1 MLDFLEI
8 DDMITKNGTVIFP
21 KFMIEPDTEDLMI
34 RGGDFYAVWDE
45 TIGMWSTN
53 EKSVIKQVDAALRE
67 RRKAF
72 GEAPVTVRLMRDGDS
87 KSIDKWHNY
96 VKHQM
101 RDHFHPL
108 DERIAFSNTDVK
120 KSDYISKRLPYPLA
134 KGDYNAWNIIISTLY
149 DEENRRKIEW
159 SIGAVGTGASKDIQ
173 KFFVFYGSAGSG
185 KSTILNIIAM
195 LFQGYTATLVAKEI
209 GSSNGSFALEFI
221 KSNPLVAI
229 EHDSDLSRIEDN
241 TRLNSLVSHESM
253 EINAKYER
261 KYSAR
266 SNAFLYMGTNR
277 PVKIT
282 DRKSGLL
289 RRLIDI
295 RPSGK
300 KIPFEDYIRLMD
312 QVKFELGAIMWHC
325 IEVYNKMGPSY
336 YDGYVPIEMMSATND
351 FFDFMDYSYD
361 DFLREDQVTLTE
373 AWKRYKEYC
382 EFANCYQ
389 LPMRT
394 MREEMKNY
402 FNNFEERAIL
412 DGVRVRNL
420 YSGFLTSMFESH
432 TGKEKKNNENGKEH
446 SEVHS
451 GSNVSVGNADRK
463 PDDGN
468 GGTEDGSGSGRGM
481 LPGEEERR
489 DWLELTSTESLFD
502 RLYSDW
508 PAQYEKDYGKGGQPE
523 KAWAKC
529 TTTLADLDTSQTHYV
544 KPPADVPIVFVDF
557 DMKGEDGQKDF
568 KRNKEA
574 ASTWTPTYA
583 ELSKSG
589 GGIHLYYL
597 YPGNLNDL
605 SRVYMPGI
613 EIKVCTGNSAI
624 RRKLTKCNDIPI
636 ATLTSGLPLKGER
649 KKKVNWEGFK
659 DEKHLHNHLVKE
671 ITKNLEKKVHAD
683 TTSSI
688 DMIKKVLD
696 EAYESGIPYDLENVM
711 YGKQTIPNAVLIFA
725 MHSTN
730 QADRCIKTVSQMHFK
745 HEIEEEQEV
754 PVAELPEDPRPIVI
768 DIEVYPPGEDEEK
781 EPGFFLICWK
791 YLGAPP
797 DGIVAMVNPKAHE
810 VEAIL
815 RYMMIGY
822 NILGY
827 DAYMLYSASM
837 GSSTRELYQLS
848 YNIINNGYQPPYAK
862 QAKSMV
868 LYDVYEYCKAAGD
881 GKSLKKWEIELG
893 YSHME
898 MDIPW
903 DKPVPKEMWPEVIE
917 YCKNDVLATELVYN
931 KTKGYRM
938 ARDFQVNLVKAL
950 HGDDIPVVPAD
961 TANTLTKR
969 AIFGM
974 DRHPQSEFNYR
985 DLALPVGSD
994 QYNEYLVKFG
1004 SDYKFRVWNADG
1016 LPEYRDYIPGE
1027 VLPDGWSILP
1037 FFPGYKFDRY
1047 AKKGFQSFFHDDY
1060 GGEGGRTFSL
1070 PGMYVNVWD
1079 GDIASQYPHSI
1090 MAEMLFGPRYTKIFA
1105 EIVKARIAVKHHDFE
1120 TASGLLG
1127 GALQAFLSD
1136 DTAKDLAQGM
1146 KIIINAVYGLTKA
1159 GFDNEFRDP
1168 RNVDNIVAKR
1178 GNLFMLV
1185 LKEQIE
1191 ARGYSV
1197 VHIKTDSIK
1206 IANATQE
1213 IKDFVVEFG
1222 REYGYEFETE
1232 GEFEKFVLLNDA
1244 AYVAYDKKEGWI
1256 TKAAQFQEPYV
1267 KKTLFTKEAIKFDD
1281 LCQTFSVHSGS
1292 LYLDRNEKLE
1302 NVDDQLEAT
1311 QKTFDR
1317 LHKKL
1322 LKTVSEA
1329 LPGADIEEQVEYM
1342 EQATDPKVKTI
1353 LDQLNPIADKLE
1365 HLKQSQAS
1373 GHNMIF
1379 VGRVGRFCPVVSGS
1393 DGGILYRVQDN
1404 KNYAVGGTSGYRWL
1418 EAEYIQKYGK
1428 EDCID
1433 ISYYN
1438 TLVDKAADAIKEY
1451 GDLEWFL
1458 NGHVTDEDFINVPT
1472 GEDRE
1477 VVIASS

>member
-1 MLDFLEI
+1 
-8 DDMITKNGTVIFP
+8 
-21 KFMIEPDTEDLMI
+21 
-34 RGGDFYAVWDE
+34 
-45 TIGMWSTN
+45 
-53 EKSVIKQVDAALRE
+53 
-67 RRKAF
+67 
-72 GEAPVTVRLMRDGDS
+72 
-87 KSIDKWHNY
+87 
-96 VKHQM
+96 
-101 RDHFHPL
+101 
-108 DERIAFSNTDVK
+108 
-120 KSDYISKRLPYPLA
+120 
-134 KGDYNAWNIIISTLY
+134 
-149 DEENRRKIEW
+149 
-159 SIGAVGTGASKDIQ
+159 
-173 KFFVFYGSAGSG
+173 
-185 KSTILNIIAM
+185 
-195 LFQGYTATLVAKEI
+195 
-209 GSSNGSFALEFI
+209 
-221 KSNPLVAI
+221 
-229 EHDSDLSRIEDN
+229 
-241 TRLNSLVSHESM
+241 
-253 EINAKYER
+253 
-261 KYSAR
+261 
-266 SNAFLYMGTNR
+266 
-277 PVKIT
+277 
-282 DRKSGLL
+282 
-289 RRLIDI
+289 
-295 RPSGK
+295 
-300 KIPFEDYIRLMD
+300 
-312 QVKFELGAIMWHC
+312 
-325 IEVYNKMGPSY
+325 
-336 YDGYVPIEMMSATND
+336 
-351 FFDFMDYSYD
+351 
-361 DFLREDQVTLTE
+361 
-373 AWKRYKEYC
+373 
-382 EFANCYQ
+382 
-389 LPMRT
+389 
-394 MREEMKNY
+394 
-402 FNNFEERAIL
+402 
-412 DGVRVRNL
+412 
-420 YSGFLTSMFESH
+420 
-432 TGKEKKNNENGKEH
+432 
-446 SEVHS
+446 
-451 GSNVSVGNADRK
+451 
-463 PDDGN
+463 
-468 GGTEDGSGSGRGM
+468 
-481 LPGEEERR
+481 
-489 DWLELTSTESLFD
+489 
-502 RLYSDW
+502 
-508 PAQYEKDYGKGGQPE
+508 
-523 KAWAKC
+523 
-529 TTTLADLDTSQTHYV
+529 
-544 KPPADVPIVFVDF
+544 
-557 DMKGEDGQKDF
+557 
-568 KRNKEA
+568 
-574 ASTWTPTYA
+574 
-583 ELSKSG
+583 
-589 GGIHLYYL
+589 
-597 YPGNLNDL
+597 
-605 SRVYMPGI
+605 MPGI

-624 RRKLTKCNDIPI
+624 RRKLSKCNDIPI
-636 ATLTSGLPLKGER
+636 ATLTSGLPLKGEK

-659 DEKHLHNHLVKE
+659 DEKHLHNHLVRE

-696 EAYESGIPYDLENVM
+696 DAYESGIPYDLENVM
-711 YGKQTIPNAVLIFA
+711 YKKRTIPDAVLIFA

-745 HEIEEEQEV
+745 HEIEEEQGV
-754 PVAELPEDPRPIVI
+754 PAAELLEDPRPIVI
-768 DIEVYPPGEDEEK
+768 DIEVYTPGEDEEK
-781 EPGFFLICWK
+781 EPGLFLICWK

-898 MDIPW
+898 MGIPW

-931 KTKGYRM
+931 KTKGYRV

-994 QYNEYLVKFG
+994 QYEEYLVKFG
-1004 SDYKFRVWNADG
+1004 SDYKFRVWNAEG

-1047 AKKGFQSFFHDDY
+1047 AKKGFQSCFHDDY
-1060 GGEGGRTFSL
+1060 GGEGGRTFSA

-1120 TASGLLG
+1120 TASKLLG
-1127 GALQAFLSD
+1127 GALKTFLSD

-1146 KIIINAVYGLTKA
+1146 KIIINSVYGLTKA
-1159 GFDNEFRDP
+1159 GFENEFRDP

-1185 LKEQIE
+1185 LKEQIT
-1191 ARGYSV
+1191 ALGSSV

-1206 IANATQE
+1206 IANATEE
-1213 IKDFVVEFG
+1213 IKNFVIKFG

-1256 TKAAQFQEPYV
+1256 TKAAQLQEPYV
-1267 KKTLFTKEAIKFDD
+1267 RKTLFTKEPISFDD
-1281 LCQTFSVHSGS
+1281 LCQTFSVHAGS
-1292 LYLDRNEKLE
+1292 LYLDRNEQLDC
-1302 NVDDQLEAT
+1302 VDDELEAARKAY
-1311 QKTFDR
+1311 QRHCRKFEKHLRKTYPGISNNWVTSFILGEDR
-1317 LHKKL
+1317 
-1322 LKTVSEA
+1322 A
-1329 LPGADIEEQVEYM
+1329 VEYLRQNPNSETELYF
-1342 EQATDPKVKTI
+1342 EQCVDLIDHCKDLESKV
-1353 LDQLNPIADKLE
+1353 DA
-1365 HLKQSQAS
+1365 

-1379 VGRVGRFCPVVSGS
+1379 VGRVGRFCPVKPGA
-1393 DGGILYRVQDN
+1393 DGGILYRVQDG
-1404 KNYAVGGTSGYRWL
+1404 KNYAVGGTSDYRWL
-1418 EAEYIQKYGK
+1418 EAEYVQKYGK

-1438 TLVDKAADAIKEY
+1438 TLVDKAADAIAQY
-1451 GDLEWFL
+1451 GDLEWFI
-1458 NGHVTDEDFINVPT
+1458 NGHVTDEDFINVPE

-1477 VVIASS
+1477 VEIVSSGEEVVNG